1 MYHFIFVGKL
11 GYKHSLLFRSQS
23 MGISVFLEHLYYTDA
38 ATRLVKQVNKYTGG
52 APLNL
57 KQTAKPPGAIKVVH
71 PLNQPMTDY
80 QSSFPG

>member
-1 MYHFIFVGKL
+1 
-11 GYKHSLLFRSQS
+11 